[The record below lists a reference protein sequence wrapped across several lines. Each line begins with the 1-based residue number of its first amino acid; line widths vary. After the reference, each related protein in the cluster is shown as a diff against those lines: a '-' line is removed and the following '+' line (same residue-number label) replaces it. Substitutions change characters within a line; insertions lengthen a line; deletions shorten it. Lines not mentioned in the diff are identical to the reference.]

1 MSDAQKAQLL
11 QNISLVLAVL
21 GILLVIVAIL
31 LLISANGGFSGVRE
45 VWRKRRQNLGVK
57 GNAGEK
63 RSERKQKADHKK
75 RQKSTEKAGESHTQ
89 PLTAKTKKEK
99 EAVLDEHD
107 QTEKGTDGDETTALK
122 NPVKQKQFTIIEKIL
137 YTHDEKTKEE

>member
-57 GNAGEK
+57 GN
-63 RSERKQKADHKK
+63 
-75 RQKSTEKAGESHTQ
+75 
-89 PLTAKTKKEK
+89 KEK

>member
-45 VWRKRRQNLGVK
+45 VWRKRRQ